1 MSEIKDIL
9 SKMEIDFTPN
19 IKENFFVVNEQLLPG
34 VYILHQDIL
43 SPKTAEIIAK
53 TGTKVSV
60 AEGTTS
66 VGSILD
72 TAIYEVRHLATK
84 QMVYVT
90 SGDLYR

>member
-1 MSEIKDIL
+1 
-9 SKMEIDFTPN
+9 MEIDFTPEV
-19 IKENFFVVNEQLLPG
+19 KENFFILEEQLLPG

-43 SPKTAEIIAK
+43 SPKTAEPIAK

-60 AEGTTS
+60 AEGTTQA
-66 VGSILD
+66 GTILD
-72 TAIYEVRHLATK
+72 IPVYEVRHLATK